1 MDGDSLAN
9 CSCNTCSGQI
19 EFDASLLQSGSMV
32 VCPHCG
38 IETALYIQKNN
49 LAPVRLASRK
59 TTQPQISSEGQL
71 QTIASLVIIGGTD
84 CPSCNAS
91 QTQRLEMAFRAGIS
105 NKRGTVVGFDLQGD
119 VGLGSYGGT
128 SQTGLSMSA
137 RPPARKPIGTVYFCA
152 FVIGILIFAGLSWL
166 VNFFLGI
173 VAVIGFIVLIYFLTA
188 KDIKYNSEIQPQLL
202 KRWQAAWIC
211 LRCGKKWIPEK

>member
-1 MDGDSLAN
+1 MNALVDCPACGEKTKLAPSSARNMNPLQMRLEGKDSLV
-9 CSCNTCSGQI
+9 T
-19 EFDASLLQSGSMV
+19 
-32 VCPHCG
+32 
-38 IETALYIQKNN
+38 
-49 LAPVRLASRK
+49 
-59 TTQPQISSEGQL
+59 
-71 QTIASLVIIGGTD
+71 IGGTD
-84 CPSCNAS
+84 CPSCSSS

-105 NKRGTVVGFDLQGD
+105 NKRGTVVGFDMQGD

-137 RPPARKPIGTVYFCA
+137 RPPAIKPVGTVYFCA
-152 FVIGILIFAGLSWL
+152 FVIGFLIFAGLTWL
-166 VNFFLGI
+166 VNFFLGL
-173 VAVIGFIVLIYFLTA
+173 VAVIGFIVLIYFLAA